1 MRKLAFIPT
10 RLENALTKVGRY
22 LSAAG
27 WDVHYLVNK
36 PSIFEAYTEALK
48 KHKVL
53 AKDYV
58 IMCHDDIEIIMQ
70 PDEFNT
76 VIETGLDDATGFV
89 GVAGAK
95 KLNKTACW
103 WHGLGREFPHPE
115 SFLRGCVW
123 HGDNI
128 ANSIP
133 TYYGGYGEVEVIDGL
148 FMAARGGILNTITT
162 TQPKEFESKWDYY
175 DMLYSYQATLK
186 GKKNKVIPIM
196 ILHHSPGEGA
206 MTEEWNAS
214 RKAFQDKYGDKLE
227 DITLPHQSQ
236 LPTQA

>member
-10 RLENALTKVGRY
+10 RIERPTLIKDFLTR
-22 LSAAG
+22 AG

-36 PSIFEAYTEALK
+36 PSIFEAYSEALK
-48 KHKVL
+48 EHKVV

-58 IMCHDDIEIIMQ
+58 IMCHDDIEIIMEPKQ
-70 PDEFNT
+70 FNN
-76 VIETGLDDATGFV
+76 VIEVGLDDTTGFI

-103 WHGLGREFPHPE
+103 WHGLGREYPHPD

-123 HGDNI
+123 HGDNLM
-128 ANSIP
+128 NSLP
-133 TYYGGYGEVEVIDGL
+133 TYYGGYGEVEVLDGL
-148 FMAARGGILNTITT
+148 FMAAKGGTLNSIQTT
-162 TQPKEFESKWDYY
+162 KPKGFESNWDYY
-175 DMLYSYQATLK
+175 DMLYTYQATQN
-186 GKKNKVIPIM
+186 GKRNRVVPIFVV
-196 ILHHSPGEGA
+196 HNSPGEGA
-206 MTEEWNAS
+206 MTDEWDAS

-227 DITLPHQSQ
+227 EISLPHQSQ